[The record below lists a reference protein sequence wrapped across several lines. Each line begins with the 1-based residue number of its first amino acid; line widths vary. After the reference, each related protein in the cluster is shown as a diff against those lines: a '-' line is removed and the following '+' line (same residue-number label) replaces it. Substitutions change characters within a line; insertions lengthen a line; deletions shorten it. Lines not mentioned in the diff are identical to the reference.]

1 MFDLSAC
8 FVHVYSKSP
17 GVFLAGLCGVAN
29 LSGSLLSVSG
39 SSVQRSGGSQPLS
52 WHRRVVMGRIFQKES
67 VPSHTSLSHLQS
79 PSTEANIS
87 NPCYPQG
94 YSTTF
99 TLGHVF
105 GSLCTEKQ
113 RPETYNPS
121 DNVTFTGTGD
131 PRLCREKVASVF
143 DFSACQDQDACSF
156 DGIYQPKVQ
165 GPFVVRAAGGE
176 GWRGA
181 LHPGRASAPF
191 PCSILLLTSPSPGSS
206 IALTVS
212 VLLAGVCRFLLHSQC
227 AKPLGKLLPY
237 LLQ

>member
-1 MFDLSAC
+1 MA
-8 FVHVYSKSP
+8 
-17 GVFLAGLCGVAN
+17 
-29 LSGSLLSVSG
+29 G
-39 SSVQRSGGSQPLS
+39 SSTQCIGGSQPLS
-52 WHRRVVMGRIFQKES
+52 WHCRVVVWRIFQKGS
-67 VPSHTSLSHLQS
+67 VLPSHTSLSYLQS

-113 RPETYNPS
+113 RPESYNPS
-121 DNVTFTGTGD
+121 DSVTFTGTGD

-143 DFSACQDQDACSF
+143 DFSACQDQEACSF

-165 GPFVVRAAGGE
+165 GPFVVRVKTS
-176 GWRGA
+176 WWKGA
-181 LHPGRASAPF
+181 LHPQESLSRPLPSLYPAAHYPSLGSPIAHSF
-191 PCSILLLTSPSPGSS
+191 GELT
-206 IALTVS
+206 AS
-212 VLLAGVCRFLLHSQC
+212 VLPTGIRRLLLHSQC
-227 AKPLGKLLPY
+227 AKPVGELLPF